1 MTNDDG
7 METRKCLSMKDTARA
22 FFEAYDDHDV
32 EGMTSLATDDAEVRY
47 VPLGEDGTG
56 SVHEVGVTIWSTLL
70 DSFPDFHND
79 VEWITQDE
87 NGDAFVRVIIGGT
100 QRKELWGIPN
110 QGGESWIDHP
120 FILRGNDDAEI
131 TEIVAYWDN
140 ATALEQLG
148 ALE

>member
-7 METRKCLSMKDTARA
+7 METRRELSMKDTARA

-56 SVHEVGVTIWSTLL
+56 SVHEVGVAIWSTLL
-70 DSFPDFHND
+70 DSFPDIHND
-79 VEWITQDE
+79 VEWITADE
-87 NGDAFVRVIIGGT
+87 NGDAFVRVFIGGT
-100 QRKELWGIPN
+100 QEKELWGIPN
-110 QGGESWIDHP
+110 QGGELWIDHL
-120 FILRGNDDAEI
+120 FILRGNDDGEI